1 MKIYGD
7 ENNAFILEELGKR
20 IKEIRLS
27 RSMSQKELAYYSGV
41 AQSTLIRI
49 ENGEGGNLENLMKI
63 MRILDLLQNFD
74 LLVPEQ
80 ELTPEEIFANVSKR
94 KRAPKVKKAEEY
106 EWSWGDEK

>member
-7 ENNAFILEELGKR
+7 ENNTFILEELGKR

-41 AQSTLIRI
+41 ALSTLIRI

-74 LLVPEQ
+74 LLIPEQ
-80 ELTPEEIFANVSKR
+80 ELKPEEIFANAPKR
-94 KRAPKVKKAEEY
+94 KRASKIKKTEKS